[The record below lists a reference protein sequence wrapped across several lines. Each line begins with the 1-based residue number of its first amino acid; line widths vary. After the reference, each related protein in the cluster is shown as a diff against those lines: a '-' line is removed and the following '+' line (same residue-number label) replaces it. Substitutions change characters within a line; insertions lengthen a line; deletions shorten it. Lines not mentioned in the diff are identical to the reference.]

1 MKITIKTAGLL
12 GKYLPPGSAGNDAEL
27 EVAEGATPRDVIA
40 QLGMP
45 LDASYLVTLN
55 GESVPTAER
64 RVRTLADNDRLAI
77 MPPLKG
83 G

>member
-45 LDASYLVTLN
+45 LDASYLVT
-55 GESVPTAER
+55 
-64 RVRTLADNDRLAI
+64 
-77 MPPLKG
+77 
-83 G
+83 

>member
-12 GKYLPPGSAGNDAEL
+12 GKYLPPGSTGNDAEL

-64 RVRTLADNDRLAI
+64 GVRTLADNDRLAI

>member
-1 MKITIKTAGLL
+1 MRIRIKTAGLL
-12 GKYLPPGSAGNDAEL
+12 GKYLPPGSGDNDAEL
-27 EVAEGATPRDVIA
+27 EVAEGATPRDVMA

-55 GESVPTAER
+55 GASVPTAER
-64 RVRTLADNDRLAI
+64 GIRTLAENDRLAI

>member
-12 GKYLPPGSAGNDAEL
+12 GKYLPPGSVGNDAEL

-45 LDASYLVTLN
+45 LEASYLVTLN

>member
-1 MKITIKTAGLL
+1 MRITLKTAGLL
-12 GKYLPPGSAGNDAEL
+12 GKYLPPGSTRDEALL
-27 EVAEGATPRDVIA
+27 EVDDGASPLDVIA

-45 LDASYLVTLN
+45 DDANYLVTVN
-55 GESVPTAER
+55 GAIVPPSERPAWRLAER
-64 RVRTLADNDRLAI
+64 DKLSI